1 MTDTADTLTAATLE
15 AALAGAR
22 AALLEERVAGGH
34 WEGELCSSALSTA
47 TAVVALAQADRDKYA
62 PQIAAGLD
70 WLAGHANDDGGWGD
84 TTRSLSNISTTVLC
98 WSAFAVVQ
106 QQQQTQSDLD
116 QCPREASRGLSADA
130 IDDKYAQVVQRAGQ
144 WIAARAGSLE
154 PDALA
159 AAIYARYGQDKTF
172 SAPILS
178 LCAISG
184 RLGEGRS
191 AWRHVAQLPFELAAL
206 PHGLFR
212 FLNLRVVSYALPAL
226 IAIGLA
232 RHRRRPTRNP
242 LARSVR
248 WAASGAALDVLDR
261 IQPASG
267 GFLEAAPLTSFVVM
281 NLVAAGRADH
291 PVVRRGVEFLLASM
305 RGDGSWPIDT
315 NLATWVTTLSLGA
328 LSAGPAGRAT
338 FLAEA
343 LSPQER
349 SAAQEWLLGQQY
361 GQEHPYTHADPGG
374 WAWSDL
380 SGAVPDA
387 DDTAGALLALHHL
400 VVAGHRAAR
409 AAHVRHGRRL
419 SSHNDGQCL
428 DRHVADA
435 AARGLD
441 WLMGLQN
448 RDGGIPTF
456 CRGWGK
462 LPFDRSSN
470 DLTAHALAAMDAW
483 IDELDDD
490 GKRGQEP
497 FSPTA
502 PHSPR
507 PRYRAVEKGVRNLF
521 PRVEPGAE
529 EARTNDQKK
538 VPDPFFA
545 RTGQAARVEAALR
558 RGVGFLTAQ
567 QRLDG
572 AWAAL
577 WFGCQHASD
586 EENLTYGT
594 ARVLLSL
601 QRLARRWDCVDA
613 GVIRRGRNYLLAAQN
628 ADGGWGGQA
637 NTPSTIEE
645 TALAVDALCGPPL
658 WGAALSDAERTAV
671 RRGAAWL
678 VEHTDGG
685 RRFQPSPI
693 GFYFAKLWYFEKLYP
708 VIFTV
713 SALAAA
719 GTALG
724 DLSPIGSTSPA
735 GPS

>member
-1 MTDTADTLTAATLE
+1 MTDTTESLTTQSLE
-15 AALAGAR
+15 AALANAR
-22 AALLEERVAGGH
+22 AALLGERVAGGH

-47 TAVVALAQADRDKYA
+47 TAVVALAQVDRDKYA
-62 PQIAAGLD
+62 PRIAAGLD
-70 WLAGHANDDGGWGD
+70 WLAAHANDDGGWGD

-98 WSAFAVVQ
+98 WSAFAC
-106 QQQQTQSDLD
+106 QSQRCHPQAKL
-116 QCPREASRGLSADA
+116 GGADA
-130 IDDKYAQVVQRAGQ
+130 DDDAYAHIVQRAGE

-159 AAIYARYGQDKTF
+159 AAIYNRYGQDKTF

-178 LCAISG
+178 LCAIAGQLGKG
-184 RLGEGRS
+184 RR
-191 AWRHVAQLPFELAAL
+191 AWRHVAQLPFELAVL

-232 RHRRRPTRNP
+232 RHRRRPTLNP
-242 LARSVR
+242 AAFAVR
-248 WAASGAALDVLDR
+248 WTATGAALGVLER
-261 IQPASG
+261 IQPESG

-281 NLVAAGRADH
+281 NLVAAGRGGH
-291 PVVRRGVEFLLASM
+291 PVVRRGVEFLLASV
-305 RGDGSWPIDT
+305 RADGSWPIDT

-328 LSAGPAGRAT
+328 LSAGSAGRAT
-338 FLAEA
+338 FLSEA

-349 SAAQEWLLGQQY
+349 STVQEWLLGQQY

-374 WAWSDL
+374 WAWTNL

-387 DDTAGALLALHHL
+387 DDTSGALLALHHL
-400 VVAGHRAAR
+400 VTAGHRSVR
-409 AAHVRHGRRL
+409 QSHVRHGRRL

-428 DRHVADA
+428 DRHVADS
-435 AARGLD
+435 AARGLE

-490 GKRGQEP
+490 DSAAAAALPASRLEAVP
-497 FSPTA
+497 RTA
-502 PHSPR
+502 PPR
-507 PRYRAVEKGVRNLF
+507 PRYRPAGQETVEDENGVRAGD
-521 PRVEPGAE
+521 RE
-529 EARTNDQKK
+529 K
-538 VPDPFFA
+538 VPDPFFAVEA

-558 RGVGFLTAQ
+558 KGAGFLTAQ

-601 QRLARRWDCVDA
+601 QRLARHWNCVDA
-613 GVIRRGRNYLLAAQN
+613 DVIRRGRDYLLGAQN
-628 ADGGWGGQA
+628 ADGGWGGQVD
-637 NTPSTIEE
+637 TPSTIEE

-658 WGAALSDAERTAV
+658 WGPVPLREAERQAI

-678 VEHTDGG
+678 IEHTDAGK
-685 RRFQPSPI
+685 RFEPSPI
-693 GFYFAKLWYFEKLYP
+693 GFYFAKLWYYERLYP
-708 VIFTV
+708 VIFTA

-719 GTALG
+719 RAALG
-724 DLSPIGSTSPA
+724 GD
-735 GPS
+735 

>member
-1 MTDTADTLTAATLE
+1 MDQ
-15 AALAGAR
+15 ALAGAR

-47 TAVVALAQADRDKYA
+47 TAVVALAQVDREKYA
-62 PQIAAGLD
+62 AQIRAGLD
-70 WLAGHANDDGGWGD
+70 WLAAHANDDGGWGD

-98 WSAFAVVQ
+98 WSAFAC
-106 QQQQTQSDLD
+106 QS
-116 QCPREASRGLSADA
+116 QRCHPQAKPGGADA
-130 IDDKYAQVVQRAGQ
+130 DVVQRAGE

-178 LCAISG
+178 LCAIAG
-184 RLGEGRS
+184 RLGEGRR
-191 AWRHVAQLPFELAAL
+191 AWRHVAQLPFELAVL

-232 RHRRRPTRNP
+232 RHRRRPTPNP
-242 LARSVR
+242 LARAVR
-248 WAASGAALDVLDR
+248 WAATGSALGVLER
-261 IQPASG
+261 IQPQSG

-291 PVVRRGVEFLLASM
+291 AVVRRGVEFLLASV
-305 RGDGSWPIDT
+305 RPDGSWPIDT

-328 LSAGPAGRAT
+328 LSAGSAGRAT
-338 FLAEA
+338 FLSEA

-349 SAAQEWLLGQQY
+349 STVQEWLLGQQY
-361 GQEHPYTHADPGG
+361 GSEHPYTHADPGG
-374 WAWSDL
+374 WAWTNL

-387 DDTAGALLALHHL
+387 DDTSGALLALHHL
-400 VVAGHRAAR
+400 VTAGHRSVR
-409 AAHVRHGRRL
+409 QTHIRHGRRL

-428 DRHVADA
+428 DRHVADS
-435 AARGLD
+435 AARGLE

-483 IDELDDD
+483 IDELDGDD
-490 GKRGQEP
+490 
-497 FSPTA
+497 SAAA
-502 PHSPR
+502 PALPASRLEAVPRAAPPR
-507 PRYRAVEKGVRNLF
+507 PRYRPAGQEPAEDEKGVRNLF
-521 PRVEPGAE
+521 LPVDPSAKGARAGHQE
-529 EARTNDQKK
+529 K
-538 VPDPFFA
+538 VPDPFFAAGA

-558 RGVGFLTAQ
+558 RGAGFLTAQ

-577 WFGCQHASD
+577 WFGCQHARD

-601 QRLARRWDCVDA
+601 QRLARRWNCVDA
-613 GVIRRGRNYLLAAQN
+613 DVIRRGRDYLLNVQN

-637 NTPSTIEE
+637 DAPSTIEE
-645 TALAVDALCGPPL
+645 TALAVDALCGPVS
-658 WGAALSDAERTAV
+658 LSETERGAV

-678 VEHTDGG
+678 IDRTDGG
-685 RRFQPSPI
+685 KRFEPSPI
-693 GFYFAKLWYFEKLYP
+693 GFYFAKLWYYEKLYP
-708 VIFTV
+708 VIFTA

-719 GTALG
+719 RAALG
-724 DLSPIGSTSPA
+724 GD
-735 GPS
+735 